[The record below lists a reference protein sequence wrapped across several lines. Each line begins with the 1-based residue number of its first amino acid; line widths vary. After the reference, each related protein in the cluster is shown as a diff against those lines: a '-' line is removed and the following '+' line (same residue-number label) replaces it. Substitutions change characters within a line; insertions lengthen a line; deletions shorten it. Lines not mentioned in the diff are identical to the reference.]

1 MLIKEF
7 IDRTGFTPTDDYYH
21 REIEPEYNRSNLDKD
36 DWCKEW
42 KKNGGI
48 QKAYDALREEA
59 TENHLRVQELNEL
72 VDEKT
77 QTLADYF
84 KTIQELE
91 PKATAY
97 DSMADFI
104 MEQAEKW
111 SASDLRM
118 KAIEMLGP
126 REYLRRKIERK
137 VNLWTADRELLVELL
152 TENK

>member
-1 MLIKEF
+1 MLLKEF

-21 REIEPEYNRSNLDKD
+21 TEIEPEYNRSKLEKD
-36 DWCKEW
+36 DWCREW

-48 QKAYDALREEA
+48 QKAYDAMCKDA
-59 TENHLRVQELNEL
+59 ASNYLRVQELDKL

-77 QTLADYF
+77 ETLTGYY
-84 KTIQELE
+84 KWIQELE
-91 PKATAY
+91 PKAAAY
-97 DSMADFI
+97 DTMADFMI
-104 MEQAEKW
+104 EQAEKW

-137 VNLWTADRELLVELL
+137 MNLWTADRKLLVAIL